1 MGQVE
6 EPVLFLPV
14 SVLPSGYMGSLA
26 GMEEVRFVHMWQMM
40 DVTQIEAATVRRK
53 RVCDH

>member
-1 MGQVE
+1 VGQVE